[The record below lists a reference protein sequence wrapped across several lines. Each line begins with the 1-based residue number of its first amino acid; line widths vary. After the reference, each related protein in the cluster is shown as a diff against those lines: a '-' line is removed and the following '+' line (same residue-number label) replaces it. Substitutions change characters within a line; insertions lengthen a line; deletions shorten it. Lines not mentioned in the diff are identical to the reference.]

1 MYCPRCD
8 QKPMNCECTALE
20 RRMHSENEDLQDEV
34 TRLRVLIQNA
44 AYLLQ
49 GSPVGS
55 GCYEAW
61 QMLADSK

>member
-1 MYCPRCD
+1 
-8 QKPMNCECTALE
+8 MNCDCTEAE
-20 RRMHSENEDLQDEV
+20 KRMYSEAEDLENEI
-34 TRLRVLIQNA
+34 TRLRMLIQNA

-61 QMLADSK
+61 QILTEVK

>member
-1 MYCPRCD
+1 
-8 QKPMNCECTALE
+8 MNEEDITDI
-20 RRMHSENEDLQDEV
+20 HSENEDLQDEV

-61 QMLADSK
+61 QMLTGDK

>member
-1 MYCPRCD
+1 
-8 QKPMNCECTALE
+8 
-20 RRMHSENEDLQDEV
+20 MHSENEDLQDEV

-49 GSPVGS
+49 GSQVGS

-61 QMLADSK
+61 QMLTGDKQHSESQE